1 MNIENITYPDVNN
14 GLGCRVTLWVS
25 GCIHHCNGCHNHQTW
40 DFKHGIRFDGEQKQK
55 LFDVLNL
62 SFIKGITLSGGDPLC
77 SYDECFELVKEI
89 KEQFPTKDIWLYT
102 GYTLDE
108 IYKVNKSDILQYID
122 VLVDGKFDIT
132 QLDRGLV
139 FRGSRN
145 QIIWEKDENGGFVKS
160 KLND

>member
-25 GCIHHCNGCHNHQTW
+25 GCVHHCNGCHNHQTW
-40 DFKHGIRFDGEQKQK
+40 DFNHGIRFDGEQKQK

-62 SFIKGITLSGGDPLC
+62 SYIKGITLSGGDPLC
-77 SYDECFELVKEI
+77 SYDDCLKLVKEI
-89 KEQFPTKDIWLYT
+89 KEHFPIKDIWLYT

-145 QIIWEKDENGGFVKS
+145 QIIWEKDENGEFVKS

>member
-40 DFKHGIRFDGEQKQK
+40 DFNHGIRFDDEQKQK
-55 LFDVLNL
+55 LFDILKL
-62 SFIKGITLSGGDPLC
+62 SYIKGITLSGGDPLC
-77 SYDECFELVKEI
+77 SYDDCFKLVKEI

-132 QLDRGLV
+132 QLDRGIV